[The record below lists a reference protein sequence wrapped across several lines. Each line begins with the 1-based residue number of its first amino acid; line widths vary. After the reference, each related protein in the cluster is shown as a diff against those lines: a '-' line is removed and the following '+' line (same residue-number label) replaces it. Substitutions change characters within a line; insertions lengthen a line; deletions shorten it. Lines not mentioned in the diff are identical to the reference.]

1 MERASD
7 ETSFAA
13 VVTDCVSQMGELQY
27 TILSSISDRRDIIQ
41 RDECNNVCDNV
52 CVGRLSDEDPAAGGA
67 TADLLHC
74 DRLL

>member
-41 RDECNNVCDNV
+41 RDECNNVC
-52 CVGRLSDEDPAAGGA
+52 VGRLSDEDPAAGGA